1 MMKKF
6 VTFLILV
13 AALYFVK
20 DTFFSG
26 SGTGKQAPP
35 VPKQKQV
42 SAPTTQTAPA
52 QTKPQTQT
60 AEPQKPVVGVWPY
73 IKAGGESLS
82 LADSMT
88 AKNIV
93 MVFDGSGSMNDSGC
107 SGNQTKI
114 EVAKKVVKEWADLVP
129 VETNLGLIVF
139 DKKDFSIRLP
149 LGRDN
154 RLQFREEI
162 DKVVAKYKTPLT
174 KSLHTAFNMLT
185 EQGQKQLGYGDY
197 TIVVVTDG
205 VANDVKAL
213 KRRVDAILANSPVMI
228 HTIGFCIND
237 NHALNTRGRT
247 VYKAANNP
255 AELRQGL
262 QDVLAESESFD
273 ISGFE

>member
-13 AALYFVK
+13 AALYFAK
-20 DTFFSG
+20 NTFFSG
-26 SGTGKQAPP
+26 SGTGTQAPVPQPKQAG
-35 VPKQKQV
+35 
-42 SAPTTQTAPA
+42 SAASKNAPA
-52 QTKPQTQT
+52 EVKVKQQP
-60 AEPQKPVVGVWPY
+60 AEPQKPVAGVWPY
-73 IKAGGESLS
+73 IKAGGESQS

-88 AKNIV
+88 ANNIV

-154 RLQFREEI
+154 RPQFREEI

-174 KSLHTAFNMLT
+174 KSLYTAFNMLT

>member
-6 VTFLILV
+6 VTFLIFV
-13 AALYFVK
+13 AVLYFAK
-20 DTFFSG
+20 NTFFSG
-26 SGTGKQAPP
+26 SGTGTKVPVPQQKQAGP
-35 VPKQKQV
+35 VASKN
-42 SAPTTQTAPA
+42 APVGAKVQQQP
-52 QTKPQTQT
+52 
-60 AEPQKPVVGVWPY
+60 AEPQKPVAGVWPY
-73 IKAGGESLS
+73 ITAGGESQS

-114 EVAKKVVKEWADLVP
+114 EVAKKVVKDWADLVP
-129 VETNLGLIVF
+129 AETNLGLIVF

-154 RLQFREEI
+154 RPQFRGEI

-205 VANDVKAL
+205 VANDVNAL
-213 KRRVDAILANSPVMI
+213 KRRVDAILTNSPVMI
-228 HTIGFCIND
+228 HTIGFCISD